1 MQKQQ
6 GQGKEKVYKF
16 RKELFNTGDRF
27 WNTIHA
33 RMRMKCSPLNEHL
46 SKYLHLSNDCNCE
59 CGMDIE
65 NSIHFLFH
73 CVLHDEP
80 RQIMMNKLSDLPP
93 LSTEKLLFGDID
105 LNFEQ
110 NKTIFN
116 AVQTFFKETK
126 RFM

>member
-1 MQKQQ
+1 MIN
-6 GQGKEKVYKF
+6 GTV
-16 RKELFNTGDRF
+16 D
-27 WNTIHA
+27 
-33 RMRMKCSPLNEHL
+33 
-46 SKYLHLSNDCNCE
+46 DCNCE

-65 NSIHFLFH
+65 NSTHFLFH

-80 RQIMMNKLSDLPP
+80 GQIMMNKLSDLPT
-93 LSTEKLLFGDID
+93 LSTKTLLFGDID